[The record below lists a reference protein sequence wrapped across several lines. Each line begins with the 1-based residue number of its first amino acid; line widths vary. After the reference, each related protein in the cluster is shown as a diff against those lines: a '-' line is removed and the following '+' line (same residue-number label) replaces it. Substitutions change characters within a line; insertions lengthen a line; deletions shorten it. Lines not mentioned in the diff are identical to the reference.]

1 MENLKI
7 CKPSTWWNEVKKLSG
22 CSPTSSTYRDFS
34 KSLQHQY
41 GSLNETSLANAINE
55 AFLLPMHD
63 YTPLQ
68 YHDDPVFNASLPDE
82 ILVVSTDSVFVKL
95 SKLNSNKANGP
106 DNLPA
111 WVLKENAD
119 VLAEAVSDILNCS
132 YREGKLPIQWKEAN
146 VIPVPKQKPVKDI
159 NNHLRPISL
168 TPILSKIAEE
178 YVVDRYVKPSVL
190 KNIDPQ

>member
-1 MENLKI
+1 
-7 CKPSTWWNEVKKLSG
+7 
-22 CSPTSSTYRDFS
+22 
-34 KSLQHQY
+34 
-41 GSLNETSLANAINE
+41 
-55 AFLLPMHD
+55 MHD

-68 YHDDPVFNASLPDE
+68 CNHDDDNASLPDE
-82 ILVVSTDSVFVKL
+82 ILVVSTGSVFITL

-111 WVLKENAD
+111 WVLKENSD

-146 VIPVPKQKPVKDI
+146 VIAVPKQKPVKDI

-190 KNIDPQ
+190 KNVLIRFESIHSIMELCPILTRLSH

>member
-1 MENLKI
+1 
-7 CKPSTWWNEVKKLSG
+7 
-22 CSPTSSTYRDFS
+22 
-34 KSLQHQY
+34 
-41 GSLNETSLANAINE
+41 
-55 AFLLPMHD
+55 MHD

-68 YHDDPVFNASLPDE
+68 HNHNDPDFNTSLPDE
-82 ILVVSTDSVFVKL
+82 ILVVSTDSVFIKL

-119 VLAEAVSDILNCS
+119 ILAEAVSDILNCS

-146 VIPVPKQKPVKDI
+146 AIPVPKQKPIKDI

-168 TPILSKIAEE
+168 ISGKHLT
-178 YVVDRYVKPSVL
+178 
-190 KNIDPQ
+190 